1 MKCFKNGMQT
11 ELIRSSHSKSNK
23 RSRKR
28 EQLRPPAEA
37 KSSTSVRS
45 NEVQQVRLLSVGE
58 LKRILDCRFEVK
70 ISSIF
75 HTFFSNK
82 ISSNILPEKKT
93 LSSLLFFQQLKD
105 EFHLVFNIESLT
117 IRSIEID

>member
-28 EQLRPPAEA
+28 EQLRPQAETR
-37 KSSTSVRS
+37 SSTSVRS
-45 NEVQQVRLLSVGE
+45 NEVQQVRSLSVRE

-70 ISSIF
+70 ISSYIF

-82 ISSNILPEKKT
+82 GKRHYPHFSS
-93 LSSLLFFQQLKD
+93 
-105 EFHLVFNIESLT
+105 FNN
-117 IRSIEID
+117 